1 MKRYKRQYM
10 GKRHKMSNTH
20 QCQKCQFFR
29 VTNSAFFTLN
39 RSIKIQKKLPK
50 LPKLP
55 LFQKLLEKKIF
66 LTEKFSENHVALVA
80 LVAFWAILLNITVW
94 RGY

>member
-29 VTNSAFFTLN
+29 VTNSVFFTLN

-66 LTEKFSENHVALVA
+66 LTEKFSENLVALVA

>member
-1 MKRYKRQYM
+1 MKRYK
-10 GKRHKMSNTH
+10 GKRHKMSNPH
-20 QCQKCQFFR
+20 KCQKYQIFR
-29 VTNSAFFTLN
+29 VTNSVFFALN
-39 RSIKIQKKLPK
+39 RSIKIQKKLTK

-66 LTEKFSENHVALVA
+66 LTEKFSENLVALVA